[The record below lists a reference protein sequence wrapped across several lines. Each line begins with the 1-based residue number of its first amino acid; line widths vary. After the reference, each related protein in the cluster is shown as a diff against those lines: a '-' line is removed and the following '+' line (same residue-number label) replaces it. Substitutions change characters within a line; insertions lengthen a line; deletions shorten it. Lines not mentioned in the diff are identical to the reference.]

1 LAQLAKNFAESN
13 CWLQISLLLLE
24 ELSRKRTIV
33 SSYSCG
39 KYISSCRNY
48 LPKRFNKCLE
58 AS

>member
-1 LAQLAKNFAESN
+1 LAQLAENFSKGN

-39 KYISSCRNY
+39 NTSPIG
-48 LPKRFNKCLE
+48 
-58 AS
+58 